1 MQYVVCCNYSIS
13 KRAIHAFW
21 IVGNALFS
29 LLVSIVLSLKL
40 CDIVLTIGDFNE
52 ITFICILLLASL
64 LYLFSH
70 ISFIFHFY
78 LFFSQLHIK
87 RVNCWILFANGFVDK
102 ALFHREICDDN
113 TRWCFRSKA
122 IDIIISV
129 KWIEITWIYSKCVD
143 R

>member
-1 MQYVVCCNYSIS
+1 MQYVYMVCCNYSIL
-13 KRAIHAFW
+13 KRAFHAFW
-21 IVGNALFS
+21 IFVNNILALFL

-40 CDIVLTIGDFNE
+40 CDIVLTIGDSIE

-70 ISFIFHFY
+70 ISFMFKIY
-78 LFFSQLHIK
+78 LFFSLLHIK
-87 RVNCWILFANGFVDK
+87 RVNCEQLINCWILFSNGFVDK

-122 IDIIISV
+122 IDIIIS
-129 KWIEITWIYSKCVD
+129 KI
-143 R
+143 